1 MRAFRVSVAGAMLA
15 IALLAIDCAV
25 VGALKWLS
33 DLDLRVAYLAALP
46 MANLSAAGLAFAASR
61 LARRGEVALP
71 LVTFALVGGVAV
83 LAFIATATLAPYF
96 FFEYL
101 DLIVG
106 FYRGPRMSWIA
117 VLLGYGAMTPPLLI
131 PPLLGGWLTRG
142 YRLRLVRGPEGN
154 ATPASD
160 PDRSR

>member
-1 MRAFRVSVAGAMLA
+1 MRAFRVSVAGIMLA

-25 VGALKWLS
+25 VGTLKRVS
-33 DLDLRVAYLAALP
+33 DLDLQVAYLGALP
-46 MANLSAAGLAFAASR
+46 MANLAVAGLAFAASR

-83 LAFIATATLAPYF
+83 LALIATATLAPYF

-101 DLIVG
+101 DLFVG
-106 FYRGPRMSWIA
+106 SYRGPRRWPA
-117 VLLGYGAMTPPLLI
+117 VLLAYGAMTPPLLI
-131 PPLLGGWLTRG
+131 PPLIGGWATRG
-142 YRLRLVRGPEGN
+142 YRLRLVKGPEGD
-154 ATPASD
+154 AIRTSD